1 MKANNGQITN
11 IYRNLWLYLLIMSKE
26 CSKSKL
32 SIPSLTKTY
41 KSHVNSE
48 RSLNSRRI
56 FNNHSNIKE
65 KTSNKNSSKFE

>member
-1 MKANNGQITN
+1 
-11 IYRNLWLYLLIMSKE
+11 MSKE

-32 SIPSLTKTY
+32 SIPSLAKTY